1 VFSRRRG
8 TVARRQGVAEE
19 DAASTVAGGDE
30 DKDEEEDRGP
40 MSPQEQNES
49 AYRNAQKAMQRRP
62 LAAKPKP
69 PSAQPKVALGGRQA
83 RM

>member
-1 VFSRRRG
+1 
-8 TVARRQGVAEE
+8 
-19 DAASTVAGGDE
+19 
-30 DKDEEEDRGP
+30 

>member
-1 VFSRRRG
+1 M
-8 TVARRQGVAEE
+8 ARRQGVAEE
-19 DAASTVAGGDE
+19 DVASTAAGGDE
-30 DKDEEEDRGP
+30 EEDEEDRSP

>member
-1 VFSRRRG
+1 M
-8 TVARRQGVAEE
+8 AHRQGVAEE
-19 DAASTVAGGDE
+19 DAASTVVAGDE
-30 DKDEEEDRGP
+30 EDEEEDRGP

-49 AYRNAQKAMQRRP
+49 AYRNAQRAMQRRP
-62 LAAKPKP
+62 LATKPKP